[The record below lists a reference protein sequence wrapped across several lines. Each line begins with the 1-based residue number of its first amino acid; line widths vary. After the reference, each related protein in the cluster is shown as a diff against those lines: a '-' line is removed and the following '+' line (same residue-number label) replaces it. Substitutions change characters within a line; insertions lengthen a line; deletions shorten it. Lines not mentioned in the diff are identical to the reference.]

1 MSVHSEVFNC
11 GYISDMTDRPTFEYQ
26 GKPVRAAGILVW
38 TRKDGQVHR
47 LFRRIKKKFEDIG
60 GKTDVLDQSVLD
72 TAIRETVE
80 ETHGKL
86 FCETDTPENCAAK
99 LRQKLQNVESEHIEY
114 NPISKYILFK
124 LEVKSDIL
132 SRPMTRFGLSEE
144 TDWGTLKHYYQWRS
158 RLPYHNQLHY
168 RLRGM
173 RL

>member
-1 MSVHSEVFNC
+1 M
-11 GYISDMTDRPTFEYQ
+11 DDRPTFDYE
-26 GKPVRAAGILVW
+26 GRPVRAAGILVW

-47 LFRRIKKKFEDIG
+47 LFRRIKKKYEDIG
-60 GKTDVLDQSVLD
+60 GKTDLADKSALD

-99 LRQKLQNVESEHIEY
+99 LRQRLHNVDTENIEY
-114 NPISKYILFK
+114 NKISKYILFK
-124 LEVKSDIL
+124 MEVHSDIL
-132 SRPMTRFGLSEE
+132 LRPMTRFGLSEQ
-144 TDWGTLKHYYQWRS
+144 TDWGALEHYYQWRS
-158 RLPYHNQLHY
+158 KLPYHNQLHY